1 MMDNMAGI
9 AAALAA
15 MRPDDGRRYE
25 GSLMLSA
32 LPHAPTIGHRPSRAE
47 RFLRLVRRSRDTPS
61 EDGEDTR
68 AP

>member
-1 MMDNMAGI
+1 MDNMAGI

-32 LPHAPTIGHRPSRAE
+32 LPHAPTIGHHRSRAE
-47 RFLRLVRRSRDTPS
+47 RFLRLVRRGRDTPS
-61 EDGEDTR
+61 EDGEGTHAR
-68 AP
+68 